1 MWLLRPAVIA
11 VHNMM
16 IDRFG
21 GATGIR
27 DDGLIDS
34 DLARATDIYLYEN
47 CSDLSKLA
55 AAYAGSIIQNH
66 PFVDGNKRTGFMAAY
81 MFLDLN
87 GATLQ
92 ADEISATAMTMS
104 LAASEIGEDEYSSW
118 LAQNTDTK

>member
-1 MWLLRPAVIA
+1 
-11 VHNMM
+11 MM